1 MNPSPSYFSI
11 SSLLSPSEEPIR
23 GELLSLE
30 RLEQHA
36 GQLAATH
43 AIEPTLRTGR
53 PLTPRVLENSRIL
66 LDCYRSLAKAVQ
78 QEYAIT
84 PAAEWLVDN
93 FHIVDEQVREVRDHL
108 PAGFYRKLPKLA
120 SGDFEDFPRV
130 FALTWAFV
138 AHTDSRLDPDV
149 LRRFI
154 DAYQR
159 VQPLTIG
166 ELWAVTI
173 TLRIVLVENL
183 RRIAQT
189 IVRSRAARQQADAL
203 ADRLIGA
210 GGQPPIPP
218 EEALTSV
225 AKGPLAEAFAVQ
237 LLQRLRDLSPNVR
250 PVLLWLDQR
259 LAEQATTADEVV
271 RAEHRQQAAM
281 NLTVRNIITSM
292 RLISALD
299 WHDFFEEVSLVD
311 RILRQDTNFSQLTF
325 ATRDSYRHAVE
336 DLSRH
341 SPHSETDV
349 ARRVIDRVQVARRD
363 AHNGRGTE
371 EVPADP
377 GFYLVSRGRLQFE
390 RELDYRLPFGR
401 KLLRFYIRHGALAY
415 LGTIALLTAAILVL
429 YPLLRDLAAG
439 VSAGYL
445 VLLGILALIPASD
458 LAIALINRLVT
469 DLLQPRSLPRL
480 ELKKGVPEP
489 FRTIVV
495 IPTLLAKVSDVHEL
509 IGRLEVHYLANQDGC
524 LHYALLSDW
533 LDAAQESLPADAP
546 LLAEA
551 INGIARLNRLY
562 GPAPGGG
569 LRFLLFHRKRI
580 WNASEGKWMGWERKR
595 GKLHEMNQFL
605 RGSNATTFL
614 PLDPSV
620 FERLDGV
627 RYVMTLDSDTR
638 LPRGA
643 AQQLIGTIAHPL
655 NRAVFSGRAGRVVE
669 GYGVVQPRVTPSLP
683 TENQGT
689 LFQRIFSGPS
699 GIDPYPSAISDVYQD
714 LFHEG
719 SYTGKGLYD
728 IDAFE
733 NSLAG
738 KVPENSLLS
747 HDLFEG
753 TFARTALV
761 TDAEFFEEY
770 PAQYAVSAARQHR
783 WARGDWQL
791 LLWILGHGPR
801 GYHAN
806 LPIVGRWKM
815 FDNLRRSLSAPAAFL
830 TLLAGWLIPGASP
843 GVWTRFILAIIAIP
857 ALLPFLMGLNPRS
870 GISKRSYLR
879 GLLSDLATG
888 LLQIALTLT
897 FLAYQAWLMGDAIVR
912 TFGRLFMTRKRL
924 LEWITAAQAKHMVDL
939 RLGAVYA
946 RMAGGVVLA
955 LLAAL
960 ALALVN
966 PSAFAYGGPFI
977 ALWLAAPAIARWI
990 SLPPAAPK
998 TGIISLEQRESLR
1011 LIARRTWRFFETF
1024 VSDEDHFLP
1033 PDNFQEDPKPIV
1045 AHRTSPTNMGLS
1057 LLATLSAH
1065 DFGWLGIAETVDRLE
1080 KAFDT
1085 MAGLEKFR
1093 GHFYNWYDTRSLQ
1106 PLDPRYISSVDSGN
1120 LAGHLIAIANGLRDL
1135 EKSPL
1140 ARNLDA
1146 GLQDNLELLRAAIAG
1161 ISEAR
1166 PTHIVTRKQILSA
1179 AEDFADIL
1187 RRQPQD
1193 LPDLAVRLAVLRSR
1207 AQALADIVQT
1217 FVRERG
1223 DAPDSELQR
1232 CADAILHCVESHARD
1247 AEILI
1252 PLSAPEANPRPLAG
1266 SADPSGTRSPRLQ
1279 IVKQTSSYHL
1289 AALRGDFPC
1298 LANSAHLF
1306 ERALQELHE
1315 STPGVPPSEEPS
1327 EELSASLLVQRGAE
1341 NAAALAGRLS
1351 ALIQAAESTLRNMD
1365 FTFLFDRSRKLFSI
1379 GYRPKEG
1386 ILDLSCYDLLPSE
1399 ARLTSFVAIA
1409 KGDVEPSHWFK
1420 LGRSF
1425 TPLGRGSALISWSGS
1440 MFEYLMPTLVM
1451 HSPAGSVLHLTNE
1464 LVVRRQIEY
1473 GAQRKVPWGIS
1484 ESAFN
1489 ARDLDLT
1496 YQYSGFGIPGLGLKR
1511 GLSEDLVIAPYATAL
1526 AAMVEPSAAAQNFQA
1541 LAQKGGMG
1549 NYGFYESLDFTKTR
1563 IPEGHDVAVVH
1574 TYMAHHQGMSLIS
1587 LANVLLDDVVQNRFH
1602 AEPIIQ
1608 ATDLLLQERTPRD
1621 VLVAHPRAEE
1631 VKAAAHVREVF
1642 PAIERRFTSPHEP
1655 LPRTQLLSNGKYA
1668 LMLTSAGS
1676 GYSRWGDIAVTRWR
1690 EDATRDVWG
1699 SHIYLRDAQSKELW
1713 SAGYQPSLVE
1723 PDSYEVCF
1731 YEDRAEFTRRDRSVV
1746 TALEVVVS
1754 SEDDVEMRRVSITN
1768 YGAHERTIQVT
1779 SYAEICLTSQA
1790 ADLAHPAFSNLF
1802 VETEFDRR
1810 LGALLATRRRQSDQQ
1825 EPVWLAHIAVA
1836 DAHEVGQVQ
1845 FETDRAKFIGRGRLV
1860 RAPAC
1865 VVDGAALS
1873 NTVGSVLDPI
1883 ISLRRTVRIPPNKTV
1898 HLVFATALAPSRD
1911 RALALADKYRDP
1923 NVFERILT
1931 LAWTQAQVQLH
1942 HLSIQPDEANLFQ
1955 RLANSI
1961 LYSDASLRPAPAVL
1975 SRAFIDVRQL
1985 WGNGISGDLP
1995 IVLALVDQI
2004 EDVDVVRQLLRAHE
2018 YWRLKQLAVDLVVIN
2033 DEPSS
2038 YDLELHGS
2046 LASLVRAS
2054 QLHHPDANNRRG
2066 DVFLLRADLVP
2077 PEVRRILESVARA
2090 VLVGRRG
2097 SLADQ
2102 LARASLRPEKP
2113 IRLKIARP
2121 PRAVEAAAPE
2131 VPQTSDLEFFNGL
2144 GGFAD
2149 NGREYV
2155 IVLGEGLRTPQ
2166 PWINVIANP
2175 SFGFL
2180 ASESGS
2186 GYTWSLNSRERQITP
2201 WSNDP
2206 VTDPPGEAIYI
2217 RDELDGDLWTP
2228 TALPVRDETATY
2240 VARHGQGYSRFEHS
2254 SRGIRSSLLQFVPLT
2269 DPIKIS
2275 RLTLRN
2281 DSSRARRLSITA
2293 YAEWVLGNSRSATAP
2308 YLITELDSET
2318 GALFARSAHAGEFAG
2333 RIAFA
2338 DLAAQQQ
2345 SFTAD
2350 RKEFLGRHR
2359 SLDSPAA
2366 LDRSAPLSRK
2376 VGAALDPC
2384 AALQTSVELRPG
2396 AKIEIVFF
2404 LGDAADAAEARRL
2417 IAKYRAADLDAT
2429 LDEVVRYWDNLLGGV
2444 QVNTPDRS
2452 MDLLLNRWLLYQTLS
2467 CRIWG
2472 RAAFYQLSGAYGFRD
2487 QLQDVM
2493 ALCVPKRDVTREHLL
2508 RAAARQF
2515 SQGDVQHWWHPPSG
2529 RGTRTRISD
2538 DRLWLPYAV
2547 SHFIERTTDMS
2558 VLDERVPFLGGDSIP
2573 AGQVDSYFEPRVSET
2588 TATLFEHCARA
2599 IDSSLAVGAHGLP
2612 LMGTGDWND
2621 GMNRVGE
2628 HGKGESVWL
2637 GWFLH
2642 EVLTRFIRIAAD
2654 RGEHDRAQK
2663 WRLHISALQAAL
2675 EREAWDGEW
2684 YLRAFYD
2691 DGFPLGSSRNA
2702 ECRID
2707 SIAQSW
2713 AVISRAAEPGRARQ
2727 ALASVYANL
2736 VQPRD
2741 GLVLLFTPPF
2751 AETPPQVDTAPP
2763 SVSARASDE
2772 TAAEPAELAQTA
2784 AAAGGATLAAQAGA
2798 RSRSSEREPQP
2809 AAATST
2815 GTNGQHPDDQ
2825 HTNGSRAVDTRPN
2838 AQPARAGSGGAQNA
2852 AENSA
2857 PLRNLTPH
2865 DPGYIKGYVPG
2876 IRENAGQYT
2885 HAAVWNVLAFT
2896 MLGDGNRAVELFRML
2911 NPINH
2916 SSSRAAVQRYKVE
2929 PYVLA
2934 GDVYSQPPHVG
2945 RGGWTWYT
2953 GSSGWL
2959 YRVGIE
2965 CILGFQLHG
2974 LSVRIDP
2981 CIPRDWPHF
2990 SITFRYHSAVYD
3002 IRVENPSAVSK
3013 GVALTRI
3020 DGALHAGIANIRLAD
3035 DHQHHEILVVLG

>member
-1 MNPSPSYFSI
+1 MNASASSPLI
-11 SSLLSPSEEPIR
+11 SGALPHTEEPIR
-23 GELLSLE
+23 AELLSTE

-36 GQLAATH
+36 ERLAATH
-43 AIEPTLRTGR
+43 TLAPGSRKGR
-53 PLTPRVLENSRIL
+53 PLTPRVLENGRVL

-93 FHIVDEQVREVRDHL
+93 FHIVDEQVREIRDHL
-108 PAGFYRKLPKLA
+108 PTGFYRKLPKLA
-120 SGDFEDFPRV
+120 SGDLEGFPRV
-130 FALTWAFV
+130 FALAWAFV
-138 AHTDSRLDPDV
+138 AHTDSRFDPDV

-183 RRIAQT
+183 RRSAQT
-189 IVRSRAARQQADAL
+189 IVRGRAVRQEADAL

-210 GGQPPIPP
+210 GGHAPVSP
-218 EEALTSV
+218 EPALSDIAQGT
-225 AKGPLAEAFAVQ
+225 LAEAFAVR

-250 PVLLWLDQR
+250 PVLHWLDQR
-259 LAEQATTADEVV
+259 LAQQGTTADEIV
-271 RAEHRQQAAM
+271 RLEHRQQAAM
-281 NLTVRNIITSM
+281 NVTVRNIITSM

-299 WHDFFEEVSLVD
+299 WHDFFESVSLVD
-311 RILRQDTNFSQLTF
+311 RILRQDTNFSELTF

-341 SPHSETDV
+341 SPHSETDI
-349 ARRVIDRVQVARRD
+349 ARSVVSRVEAARPSAPGGFPQD
-363 AHNGRGTE
+363 
-371 EVPADP
+371 EVLTDP
-377 GFYLVSRGRLQFE
+377 GYYLVSRGRLHFE
-390 RELDYRLPFGR
+390 RELGYQPPFPR
-401 KLLRFYIRHGALAY
+401 KLLRLYLRHGVLAY
-415 LGTIALLTAAILVL
+415 LGTIALLTVAILVL
-429 YPLLRDLAAG
+429 CPLPRDVAADLSPSY
-439 VSAGYL
+439 V
-445 VLLGILALIPASD
+445 VLLGILALVPASD
-458 LAIALINRLVT
+458 LAISLINRLVT

-495 IPTLLAKVSDVHEL
+495 IPTLLAKASDVHEL

-533 LDAAQESLPADAP
+533 LDAPQETLPSDGL
-546 LLAEA
+546 LLAKA

-562 GPAPGGG
+562 GAAPGGG
-569 LRFLLFHRKRI
+569 LRFLLFHRKRV

-605 RGSNATTFL
+605 RGSEATTFL
-614 PLDPSV
+614 PLDHSV
-620 FERLDGV
+620 FERLEGV
-627 RYVMTLDSDTR
+627 RYVLTLDSDTR

-655 NRAVFSGRAGRVVE
+655 NRAVFSQQAARVVE
-669 GYGVVQPRVTPSLP
+669 GYGVLQPRVTPSLP
-683 TENQGT
+683 TGNQGT
-689 LFQRIFSGPS
+689 LFQRVFSGPS

-733 NSLAG
+733 NALAG
-738 KVPENSLLS
+738 KVPENALLS

-753 TFARTALV
+753 TLARTALV

-791 LLWILGHGPR
+791 LPWIFGRGPKEH
-801 GYHAN
+801 HAS

-815 FDNLRRSLSAPAAFL
+815 LDNLRRSLSAPAAFL
-830 TLLAGWLIPGASP
+830 ALLAGWLIPGASP
-843 GVWTRFILAIIAIP
+843 GVWTRFILATISIP
-857 ALLPFLMGLNPRS
+857 ALLPFFMGLNPRS

-879 GLLSDLATG
+879 GVLSDLATG
-888 LLQIALTLT
+888 VWQIALGLT

-912 TFGRLFMTRKRL
+912 TLVRLSVTRKRM

-939 RLGAVYA
+939 RLGAVYL
-946 RMAGGVVLA
+946 RMAGSVVLA
-955 LLAAL
+955 LLATL
-960 ALALVN
+960 ALALVH
-966 PSAFAYGGPFI
+966 PSAFAFAGPFI
-977 ALWLAAPAIARWI
+977 ALWLAAPAVARWI

-998 TGIISLEQRESLR
+998 TELLSGDERDYLR
-1011 LIARRTWRFFETF
+1011 LVARRTWRFFETF
-1024 VSDEDHFLP
+1024 VSEEDHYLP
-1033 PDNFQEDPKPIV
+1033 PDNFQEDPKPAV

-1057 LLATLSAH
+1057 LLTTLSAH
-1065 DFGWLGIAETVDRLE
+1065 DFGWIGIAETIDRIG

-1093 GHFYNWYDTRSLQ
+1093 GHFFNWYDTRQLQ

-1120 LAGHLIAIANGLRDL
+1120 LAGHLLALASGLRDL
-1135 EKSPL
+1135 QNSPV
-1140 ARNLDA
+1140 ARNFDA
-1146 GLQDNLELLRAAIAG
+1146 GLEDNLELFREALANT
-1161 ISEAR
+1161 SETR
-1166 PTHIVTRKQILSA
+1166 PAPMVRRKQILSA
-1179 AEDFADIL
+1179 ADEVADIL
-1187 RRQPQD
+1187 RHKTD
-1193 LPDLAVRLAVLRSR
+1193 DASDLAARIAVLRSR
-1207 AQALADIVQT
+1207 ARALADIVQT
-1217 FVRERG
+1217 FARERG
-1223 DAPDSELQR
+1223 EPADELQR
-1232 CADAILHCVESHARD
+1232 CADAILDCVESHYRD
-1247 AEILI
+1247 AQILV
-1252 PLSAPEANPRPLAG
+1252 PLSARDQTSPTPVS
-1266 SADPSGTRSPRLQ
+1266 SADSSPPRAPRLEIVNQRSSPR
-1279 IVKQTSSYHL
+1279 L
-1289 AALRGDFPC
+1289 AALRGGFPC
-1298 LANSAHLF
+1298 LANCRQLF
-1306 ERALQELHE
+1306 DQALQELRE
-1315 STPGVPPSEEPS
+1315 SGSGLPPVEETS
-1327 EELSASLLVQRGAE
+1327 GEFTAILEVRRTAE
-1341 NAAALAGRLS
+1341 DAAVLARRLS
-1351 ALIQAAESTLRNMD
+1351 ALIQAAETMLRSMD

-1409 KGDVEPSHWFK
+1409 KGDVEASHWFR

-1425 TPLGRGSALISWSGS
+1425 TPVGRGSALISWSGS
-1440 MFEYLMPTLVM
+1440 MFEYLMPALVM

-1473 GAQRKVPWGIS
+1473 GAQRHVPWGIS

-1489 ARDLDLT
+1489 ARDLDLA

-1526 AAMVEPSAAAQNFQA
+1526 AAMVAPSPAAHNFQV
-1541 LAQKGGMG
+1541 LARKGGMG
-1549 NYGFYESLDFTKTR
+1549 TYGFYESLDFTKTR
-1563 IPEGHDVAVVH
+1563 IPEGQDVAVVH
-1574 TYMAHHQGMSLIS
+1574 TYMAHHQGMSLVS
-1587 LANVLLDDVVQNRFH
+1587 LANVLLDQVMQNRFH

-1608 ATDLLLQERTPRD
+1608 ATELLLQERTPRD
-1621 VLVAHPRAEE
+1621 VLVARPRAEE

-1655 LPRTQLLSNGKYA
+1655 LPRSHLLSNGKYA

-1676 GYSRWGDIAVTRWR
+1676 GYSRSEDVAVTRWR
-1690 EDATRDVWG
+1690 EDPTRDAWG
-1699 SHIYLRDAQSKELW
+1699 SYIYLRDVQSNEVW
-1713 SAGYQPSLVE
+1713 SAGYQPCLVE
-1723 PDSYEVCF
+1723 PDSYEVRF
-1731 YEDRAEFTRRDRSVV
+1731 YEDRAEFTRRDGSMVA
-1746 TALEVVVS
+1746 ALEVVVS

-1768 YGAHERTIQVT
+1768 HGAHERTIQVT

-1802 VETEFDRR
+1802 VETDFDRR

-1825 EPVWLAHIAVA
+1825 QPVWLAHLAVVQG
-1836 DAHEVGQVQ
+1836 DEIGEVQ
-1845 FETDRAKFIGRGRLV
+1845 FETDRAKFIGRGRSV
-1860 RAPAC
+1860 RAPASIT
-1865 VVDGAALS
+1865 DGATLS
-1873 NTVGSVLDPI
+1873 NTAGSVLDPV
-1883 ISLRRTVRIPPNKTV
+1883 ISLRRTVRIPPDRTARI
-1898 HLVFATALAPSRD
+1898 VFSTALAPSRD
-1911 RALALADKYRDP
+1911 RVLALADKYRDP
-1923 NVFERILT
+1923 NIFERILT
-1931 LAWTQAQVQLH
+1931 LAWTHAQVQLH
-1942 HLSIQPDEANLFQ
+1942 HLSIHPDEANLFQ
-1955 RLANSI
+1955 RVANSI

-1975 SRAFIDVRQL
+1975 SRASIDVRQL
-1985 WGNGISGDLP
+1985 WGHGISGDLP
-1995 IVLALVDQI
+1995 IVLALIDQTEEVDN
-2004 EDVDVVRQLLRAHE
+2004 VRQLLRAHE
-2018 YWRLKQLAVDLVVIN
+2018 YWRLKQLAVDLVIIN
-2033 DEPSS
+2033 EEPSS
-2038 YDLELHGS
+2038 YDQELHSS
-2046 LASLVRAS
+2046 LAPLVRAS
-2054 QLHHPDANNRRG
+2054 QLRHSPGANGRRG
-2066 DVFLLRADLVP
+2066 DVFLLRADLVQP
-2077 PEVRRILESVARA
+2077 QVRRILESIARA

-2097 SLADQ
+2097 PLSDQ
-2102 LARASLRPEKP
+2102 LALASQHPEKP
-2113 IRLKIARP
+2113 IRLKIAHRP
-2121 PRAVEAAAPE
+2121 GAPG
-2131 VPQTSDLEFFNGL
+2131 PDASQPAPTSDLEFFNGL
-2144 GGFAD
+2144 GGFAE

-2155 IVLGEGLRTPQ
+2155 IALGQGSRTPL

-2186 GYTWSLNSRERQITP
+2186 GYTWSLNSRERQLTP

-2206 VTDPPGEAIYI
+2206 VADPPGEAFYI
-2217 RDELDGDLWTP
+2217 RDEADGDLWTP
-2228 TALPVRDETATY
+2228 TALPIRDESAYYTT
-2240 VARHGQGYSRFEHS
+2240 RHGQGYSRFEHT
-2254 SRGIRSSLLQFVPLT
+2254 SRGIRSSLLQYVAQS
-2269 DPIKIS
+2269 DSIKIS

-2281 DSSRARRLSITA
+2281 DSHRARRLSVTA

-2308 YLITELDSET
+2308 YLITEVDAET

-2338 DLAAQQQ
+2338 DFAGRQQ

-2359 SLDSPAA
+2359 SLESPAA
-2366 LDRSAPLSRK
+2366 LEASAPLSGK

-2384 AALQTSVELRPG
+2384 AALHSAVDLRPG
-2396 AKIEIVFF
+2396 AEIELVFF
-2404 LGDAADAAEARRL
+2404 LGDAPSEAEARRL
-2417 IAKYRAADLDAT
+2417 IAKYRAADLDVV

-2444 QVNTPDRS
+2444 QVSTPDRS
-2452 MDLLLNRWLLYQTLS
+2452 MDILLNRWLLYQTLS

-2472 RAAFYQLSGAYGFRD
+2472 RAAFYQASGAYGFRD

-2493 ALCVPKRDVTREHLL
+2493 ALCVPKRDVAREHLL
-2508 RAAARQF
+2508 RAAGRQF
-2515 SQGDVQHWWHPPSG
+2515 SEGDVQHWWHPRSG

-2538 DRLWLPYAV
+2538 DRLWLPYAAC
-2547 SHFIERTTDMS
+2547 HFIERTTDMS
-2558 VLDERVPFLGGDSIP
+2558 VLDERIPFLEGDPIP
-2573 AGQVDSYFEPRVSET
+2573 EGQADSYSDPRVCDT

-2599 IDSSLAVGAHGLP
+2599 IDSSLAVGLHGLP

-2628 HGKGESVWL
+2628 RGKGESVWL

-2642 EVLTRFIRIAAD
+2642 EVLTRFVRIAAD

-2675 EREAWDGEW
+2675 EREAWDGAW
-2684 YLRAFYD
+2684 YRRAYYD

-2713 AVISRAAEPGRARQ
+2713 AVISRAAEPDRARQ
-2727 ALASVYANL
+2727 ALASVYNHL
-2736 VQPRD
+2736 VLPRD
-2741 GLVLLFTPPF
+2741 ELVLLFTPPF
-2751 AETPPQVDTAPP
+2751 GQTPPHADTAP
-2763 SVSARASDE
+2763 SLA
-2772 TAAEPAELAQTA
+2772 TAEQSSAEPAELARSA
-2784 AAAGGATLAAQAGA
+2784 AADGGATVAAQVAVLPK
-2798 RSRSSEREPQP
+2798 SSEREPHIP
-2809 AAATST
+2809 AATGS
-2815 GTNGQHPDDQ
+2815 GTNGQH
-2825 HTNGSRAVDTRPN
+2825 AVD
-2838 AQPARAGSGGAQNA
+2838 QPASSP
-2852 AENSA
+2852 AENRIELQPVPATSPLRESSAVEASA
-2857 PLRNLTPH
+2857 PLQNLPPH
-2865 DPGYIKGYVPG
+2865 DPGYIKGYLPG
-2876 IRENAGQYT
+2876 IRENGGQYT
-2885 HAAVWNVLAFT
+2885 HAAVWNVLAFA
-2896 MLGDGNRAVELFRML
+2896 MLGEGNRAVELFRML

-2916 SSSRAAVQRYKVE
+2916 SSSRAAVERYKVE

-2934 GDVYSQPPHVG
+2934 GDVYSEPPHVG

-2974 LSVRIDP
+2974 LSVRVDP
-2981 CIPRDWPHF
+2981 CIPRDWPRF

-3002 IRVENPSAVSK
+3002 IRVENPSSVSK

-3020 DGALHAGIANIRLAD
+3020 DGVLYAGIADIRLAD
-3035 DHQHHEILVVLG
+3035 DHRHHDVLVVLG